1 MRLVITY
8 GADPRATGSPFHLAQ
23 SRWHGSLPRLGR
35 SSPGT
40 TVPRGEEEKFGAS
53 GRSRQQTGA
62 SGCSLAVGRAAK
74 QGNRAPR
81 APPRD
86 ALPGPRPAHP
96 TPFPRTQPAAAVR
109 NRRSCLG
116 EESRA
121 DFAPRTLG
129 LGFPLRSWIS
139 RLASPSRSQSG
150 AGWRDVPRK
159 ICGLRPR
166 PGPTPARLGAE
177 PGASGPSCSL
187 PGAPESGRL
196 LRLQP
201 RERHLPPP
209 RLPGASRALR
219 AAPDAGSELAHQVR
233 RAAGFL
239 RLRLG
244 SGGRVSES

>member
-1 MRLVITY
+1 MQIREQP
-8 GADPRATGSPFHLAQ
+8 DPRPALAQ
-23 SRWHGSLPRLGR
+23 SRWHGSRPRLGR
-35 SSPGT
+35 SSPGDNRST
-40 TVPRGEEEKFGAS
+40 WRGGKVWRVREVQAADRSIRLQPRGGSSSQAGKPSTAGPA
-53 GRSRQQTGA
+53 TG
-62 SGCSLAVGRAAK
+62 
-74 QGNRAPR
+74 RAPR
-81 APPRD
+81 PPPCAPHP
-86 ALPGPRPAHP
+86 LPG
-96 TPFPRTQPAAAVR
+96 PRTQPAAAVR
-109 NRRSCLG
+109 NGRSRLG

-129 LGFPLRSWIS
+129 LGFPLRSWNS
-139 RLASPSRSQSG
+139 RLASPSRSQKG

-177 PGASGPSCSL
+177 PGASGRSCSL

-196 LRLQP
+196 LGLQP
-201 RERHLPPP
+201 RERHLPLPK
-209 RLPGASRALR
+209 LPGASRALR

-239 RLRLG
+239 RLLLG